1 VLRALERDRAP
12 LSVRELARRA
22 GEHLRSAQVAVARL
36 SEQGLV
42 ERVGSGPQQLI
53 QWNPRHP
60 LAAALSALFVAE
72 RQRSDRILEQLAQL
86 ARRHAQAADF
96 VWMYEHES
104 TLRIGILGH
113 SGDIDSQV
121 DAFRQALVPLM
132 RDEMLVIEVQGW
144 TAADLTTAGVNP
156 AGESTSSV
164 IPLWG
169 VMPAQWNASKK
180 SFERRSHQQIDAEL
194 KERATRLAALV
205 QSRPELLRLAKEEVE
220 RELQRAD
227 AFAAKNL
234 REWSQILE
242 AMVPS
247 TFARWLTSDGE
258 QALRLRQSLPLIF
271 LRALDAATEVKQSR
285 APSSARLGRRK
296 TRQIGELDPRYGE

>member
-1 VLRALERDRAP
+1 MTSSQGLSPAWDRILGTRSQLRVLRALERDRSA

-22 GEHLRSAQVAVARL
+22 GEHLRSAQVAVGRL

-60 LAAALSALFVAE
+60 LAAALAGLFAAE
-72 RQRSDRILEQLAQL
+72 RQRSERILDQLQQL
-86 ARRHAQAADF
+86 ARREAKAADF
-96 VWMYEHES
+96 VWMFEHES

-113 SGDIDSQV
+113 SSDIDSQV

-156 AGESTSSV
+156 AGESTSSL

-169 VMPAQWNASKK
+169 VMPAQWNAAKK
-180 SFERRSHQQIDAEL
+180 SNERRSHQQLDSEL
-194 KERATRLAALV
+194 SERATRLASLV
-205 QSRPELLRLAKEEVE
+205 LSRPELLHLAKEEVT
-220 RELQRAD
+220 RNLQRVD
-227 AFAAKNL
+227 AFTAKNL

-242 AMVPS
+242 AMAPS

-258 QALRLRQSLPLIF
+258 QAQRLRQSMPLTF
-271 LRALDAATEVKQSR
+271 LRALDADA
-285 APSSARLGRRK
+285 GRK
-296 TRQIGELDPRYGE
+296 P